1 MLHYTHCWILP
12 GNTVPHRDGD
22 WAKGKLRIHRWL
34 WQDCSIPSALAMEE
48 LQSCTKP
55 SIYGKA
61 FQNETN
67 MWLEQKIAR
76 SNKGVFKSIQNWF
89 QQNVLKSSKTIHC
102 TKTSNVKPLL
112 KIFINAYKLPPIYK
126 YYSPLE
132 FGVYICTWWNTRLYF
147 LEMIIFQSK
156 VIIEY
161 TRRST
166 SEDFVD
172 GAEVRFQTEVIT
184 YSTNIQ
190 LFLTSRLAYQFW

>member
-1 MLHYTHCWILP
+1 MYAVATVSLSPNDSWYSYILQICYTTHCWILP

-67 MWLEQKIAR
+67 MWLKKKIAR
-76 SNKGVFKSIQNWF
+76 SNNGVFKSIQNWF

-112 KIFINAYKLPPIYK
+112 KYSSMHTNCHPYINTT
-126 YYSPLE
+126 
-132 FGVYICTWWNTRLYF
+132 VH
-147 LEMIIFQSK
+147 
-156 VIIEY
+156 
-161 TRRST
+161 
-166 SEDFVD
+166 
-172 GAEVRFQTEVIT
+172 
-184 YSTNIQ
+184 
-190 LFLTSRLAYQFW
+190 